1 MSHNVL
7 YLSYDGMTDPLGQ
20 SQVLPYL
27 CGLSQRGFIFHLI
40 SFEKKE
46 RFEKYASHIQ
56 AICDENGIVW
66 HPLSYTKKPP
76 LLSTIYDVQRMKK
89 LAYNLNK
96 KFNFSI
102 VHCRS
107 YLSALVGLGM
117 KKRFKTKFLF
127 DMRGFWADERVDGN
141 IWNIQQPIFKWVYR
155 YFKKKEQQFLMHADH
170 TVSLTYAGK
179 EEICSWKG
187 LGHLKTKIEV
197 IPCCAD
203 LNKFNPNNI
212 KEERRQYFFQ
222 ELQLTNNN
230 FILGYVGSIG
240 TWYMLDEMLKYF
252 KHLLNEKPNA
262 LFLFVTGEDE
272 SSILGKAKKIGISS
286 DKFRVISVLH
296 HDVATC
302 ISLFSA
308 SIFFILPTFSKK
320 ASSPT
325 KQGELMAMG
334 IPIICNAG
342 VGDTAKIVEEYD
354 AGYALKGFSEED
366 FSRVDINF
374 PYFNESKCK
383 KGAEEFYSLTQGV
396 DRYFSVYSSLTSHG
410 V

>member
-27 CGLSQRGFIFHLI
+27 CGLTKRGFIFHLI

-89 LAYNLNK
+89 MAHNLNK
-96 KFNFSI
+96 KFKFSI

-107 YLSALVGLGM
+107 YLSALIGLGM

-155 YFKKKEQQFLMHADH
+155 YFKKKERQFFLHADH

-203 LNKFNPNNI
+203 LELFRPV
-212 KEERRQYFFQ
+212 EETS
-222 ELQLTNNN
+222 TND
-230 FILGYVGSIG
+230 FTLGYLGSLG
-240 TWYMLDEMLKYF
+240 TWYMMDEMMYF
-252 KHLLNEKPNA
+252 FKLILEKVPNA
-262 LFLFVTGEDE
+262 SFH
-272 SSILGKAKKIGISS
+272 ILTKDDKKYIFETAKKYSID
-286 DKFRVISVLH
+286 DKHIIVQEASRADIPELTKYWNF
-296 HDVATC
+296 
-302 ISLFSA
+302 
-308 SIFFILPTFSKK
+308 SIFFIKPSYSKK
-320 ASSPT
+320 SSSPT
-325 KQGELMAMG
+325 KQGELMGLG
-334 IPIICNAG
+334 IPIICNRG
-342 VGDTAKIVEEYD
+342 VGDVSEIVNKYKS
-354 AGYALKGFSEED
+354 GVL
-366 FSRVDINF
+366 VDDVKNPNLDSIFNF
-374 PYFNESKCK
+374 KSNKHDLHNSAQK
-383 KGAEEFYSLTQGV
+383 
-396 DRYFSVYSSLTSHG
+396 YFSLKEGIKSYLKIYINIC
-410 V
+410 